1 MCPAYIYILKIHR
14 RGEAAV
20 ARVICYVF
28 HSKTDGGQRTGRVM
42 AAARILPPR
51 GGGEFERRTEEENP
65 GAENYKVTTILY
77 LYNTLF
83 YSSLRFLS
91 DCVVNLVNRMRKI
104 KKNISRDMTPLLSA
118 TIDYRK

>member
-1 MCPAYIYILKIHR
+1 MYTGSYGLIRTHYFFHFCNVTTFEYACVRPIYILKIHR

-77 LYNTLF
+77 LYNTL
-83 YSSLRFLS
+83 SSI
-91 DCVVNLVNRMRKI
+91 VV
-104 KKNISRDMTPLLSA
+104 
-118 TIDYRK
+118 